1 MAGFAIDLGDE
12 GTAYEQGVRAPSAN
26 ASAAAAQGMSN
37 LTKGLFG
44 AMDAYSRA
52 QSSGKPTEA
61 SLNKAGFSNFV
72 TQLDKLK
79 GVTDPTRLK
88 AGINSAISS
97 YESLGFQV
105 GEGEADAVFR
115 RTGVDISS
123 LTFNPAMAAAD
134 AANKQLMQNPSYIY
148 LAEQNLQQQKEKTG
162 QDFTEQD
169 VMTEAL
175 NSFKRSEA
183 AAIYLT
189 TKKRVDTVEFFGAWS
204 SHADTTMEDMRGL
217 ALAGLR
223 IEMAGGNASPESLQR
238 LVASWEAAK
247 MFLSRPANISVE
259 DFAGIQS
266 QKDALDSVIK
276 TLINYDADM
285 LNLERMAILEP
296 ITKSILNKAKEVAK
310 TDILLSK
317 AMLEADYSDYA
328 KQNYPKMLEIQE
340 ELKVENTVYT
350 DLYAF
355 AAGEPVEGGVTE
367 LHNLDE
373 IEIATDRKPK
383 DRVEA
388 INHALDFKVRLAQP
402 IDVNKPE
409 QRTLFLNG
417 IGQATVNV
425 STSNQLLSKETLDTL
440 FDNEVFEKLNLV
452 KKLDPDAH
460 SLAIGQLKDALQ
472 AQSNLFA
479 TTMKGDFETSVFEV
493 TGIGEAKLKAER
505 TTSPSEWAGGL
516 FQDKADKYYG
526 GNIYRMIKD
535 SGRALSTGERTEL
548 RGRGWSVEALGR
560 NYSEITRTNNQFKTY
575 ANYWRRLGGDP
586 STMESMILTRQ
597 EDDAA
602 PVATNNNLTADQN
615 DAVTATIEADSN
627 LGVPLE
633 DIDFESNAEATP
645 KEPDEEIVVTP
656 LDSEGNPTITLAAP
670 LQSGFDSLTES
681 EGTDIHLDGR
691 NIITL
696 PYGIVPDK
704 NSIKKSDGT
713 AIDPEGTH
721 GLKES
726 DLTDIDYSG
735 ATKFGLSRSSYSSDE
750 QFAKAVYVEFGKQ
763 AAENYG
769 TGFEDLSDK
778 AKEAAYD
785 IAWNAGVESTGWSSV
800 KTMLDETSKDEATQT
815 TDNLIGFT
823 TNFRSGK
830 EKVNNVSV
838 NNYPRGLLK
847 RRLTTYNLV
856 AKTGEEAVDIVTT
869 SVETNGKRTGTKY
882 DIRKSDGT
890 VLKSWTKPDLNE
902 TLGTLS
908 VN

>member
-1 MAGFAIDLGDE
+1 MAGFAMDLGDE

-26 ASAAAAQGMSN
+26 ASAAAAQGMAN

-52 QSSGKPTEA
+52 QTSGKPTEA

-97 YESLGFQV
+97 YESLGFQL
-105 GEGEADAVFR
+105 GDAEADAVRR

-148 LAEQNLQQQKEKTG
+148 LAEQNLQQEKEKTG

-175 NSFKRSEA
+175 NSYKRSEA

-189 TKKRVDTVEFFGAWS
+189 SKKRIDTVEFFGAWS
-204 SHADTTMEDMRGL
+204 SHADTTMEDIRGL
-217 ALAGLR
+217 AMAGLR
-223 IEMAGGNASPESLQR
+223 IEMAGGDPSPESLQR

-247 MFLSRPANISVE
+247 MFLSRPANVSVE

-266 QKDALDSVIK
+266 QKDTLDSFIK

-285 LNLERMAILEP
+285 LNLERMSVLEP
-296 ITKSILNKAKEVAK
+296 ITKSILNKAKEVGK
-310 TDILLSK
+310 TDMLLAK

-328 KQNYPKMLEIQE
+328 KQNYNKMLKIQG

-350 DLYAF
+350 DLYDAF
-355 AAGEPVEGGVTE
+355 ATGEPVEGEVIE

-383 DRVEA
+383 DRVDA
-388 INHALDFKVRLAQP
+388 ISHALDFKVRLAQP
-402 IDVNKPE
+402 VDVNKPE
-409 QRTLFLNG
+409 QRMLFLNG

-425 STSNQLLSKETLDTL
+425 STSNQLINKETLDTL

-452 KKLDPDAH
+452 QKLDPEAY
-460 SLAIGQLKDALQ
+460 SLAINQLKDALQ

-535 SGRALSTGERTEL
+535 SGRALSMGERTEL

-560 NYSEITRTNNQFKTY
+560 NYSEITRANNQFKTY

-586 STMESMILTRQ
+586 STMKSMILTRQ

-615 DAVTATIEADSN
+615 ADVTAAINEDSN
-627 LGVPLE
+627 LGIPLE

-645 KEPDEEIVVTP
+645 KEPDEEIVTTT
-656 LDSEGNPTITLAAP
+656 LDSTNVDFSFIKEREGYEKSIYVP
-670 LQSGFDSLTES
+670 L
-681 EGTDIHLDGR
+681 
-691 NIITL
+691 
-696 PYGIVPDK
+696 
-704 NSIKKSDGT
+704 
-713 AIDPEGTH
+713 
-721 GLKES
+721 
-726 DLTDIDYSG
+726 
-735 ATKFGLSRSSYSSDE
+735 
-750 QFAKAVYVEFGKQ
+750 
-763 AAENYG
+763 EN
-769 TGFEDLSDK
+769 
-778 AKEAAYD
+778 
-785 IAWNAGVESTGWSSV
+785 
-800 KTMLDETSKDEATQT
+800 
-815 TDNLIGFT
+815 
-823 TNFRSGK
+823 
-830 EKVNNVSV
+830 
-838 NNYPRGLLK
+838 
-847 RRLTTYNLV
+847 
-856 AKTGEEAVDIVTT
+856 
-869 SVETNGKRTGTKY
+869 
-882 DIRKSDGT
+882 DGT
-890 VLKSWTKPDLNE
+890 VLNKSGPTIASGFDIGQKSESDLKGLPTTIINKLKPYLGLKGSAAKTFVDNNKLTLTTKELDTINEFAKKQEIGKLKQAWNNSASTVSFDDLTKEQATVVASVAFQYGNLATE
-902 TLGTLS
+902 TPKFWGYVTSGDWVAAAKELRNFKDDFPSRRKLEANYLEGK
-908 VN
+908 

>member
-1 MAGFAIDLGDE
+1 MAGFAMDLGDE
-12 GTAYEQGVRAPSAN
+12 GTAYEKGVNAPSAN
-26 ASAAAAQGMSN
+26 ASAAAAQGMAN

-44 AMDAYSRA
+44 AMGAYSRA
-52 QSSGKPTEA
+52 QASGKPTEA

-97 YESLGFQV
+97 YESLGFQL
-105 GEGEADAVFR
+105 GDGEADAVFR

-123 LTFNPAMAAAD
+123 LTFNPAMAAAE
-134 AANKQLMQNPSYIY
+134 AANKQLIENPAYMY
-148 LAEQNLQQQKEKTG
+148 LAEQKLNQSGKP
-162 QDFTEQD
+162 FTSQD
-169 VMTEAL
+169 VATTAL
-175 NSFKRSEA
+175 NDMKASEA
-183 AAIYLT
+183 AALYIT
-189 TKKRVDTVEFFGAWS
+189 SASNISKMEFQES
-204 SHADTTMEDMRGL
+204 YMPHANKVLQNIRAIALVGL
-217 ALAGLR
+217 QAE
-223 IEMAGGNASPESLQR
+223 IAGGDVSPESMVQLR
-238 LVASWEAAK
+238 TSFDIAK
-247 MFLSRPANISVE
+247 SQLTRPNNITADEFSPVK
-259 DFAGIQS
+259 S
-266 QKDALDSVIK
+266 QIDTLDALLGRLETYDKDMLTAETMAAMEPISAALIKQAKELGKTDPILAQALLSDKVDWSSYVAGKWPEILK
-276 TLINYDADM
+276 TL
-285 LNLERMAILEP
+285 E
-296 ITKSILNKAKEVAK
+296 K
-310 TDILLSK
+310 TNTED
-317 AMLEADYSDYA
+317 
-328 KQNYPKMLEIQE
+328 
-340 ELKVENTVYT
+340 TVYT
-350 DLYAF
+350 NLNVFGLDEPEGAG
-355 AAGEPVEGGVTE
+355 AAVI
-367 LHNLDE
+367 LHNNEE
-373 IEIATDRKPK
+373 IDAATDRSDK
-383 DRVEA
+383 DRLNA
-388 INHALDFKVRLAQP
+388 INNAFDFKVKLTQP
-402 IDVNKPE
+402 VNLNQPE
-409 QRTLFLNG
+409 HRDSFLNG
-417 IGQATVNV
+417 VGQATVNV
-425 STSNQLLSKETLDTL
+425 STSNKLLSKETMDVL
-440 FDNEVFEKLNLV
+440 FDNDVFDKLNIV
-452 KKLDPDAH
+452 KKLDPEGH
-460 SLAIGQLKDALQ
+460 SLAVNQLKDALQ
-472 AQSNLFA
+472 AQSNIFA
-479 TTMKGDFETSVFEV
+479 TTMKGIVESTVFEL
-493 TGIGEAKLKAER
+493 TGIGEVKLKAEK

-548 RGRGWSVEALGR
+548 RGRGWGVEALGR
-560 NYSEITRTNNQFKTY
+560 NYSEITRANNQFKTY

-602 PVATNNNLTADQN
+602 PVAVNNNLTDDQN
-615 DAVTATIEADSN
+615 AEVTATIEADSN
-627 LGVPLE
+627 LGIPLE

-645 KEPDEEIVVTP
+645 VEPSGEIVVTP
-656 LDSEGNPTITLAAP
+656 IDSEGNPTITLEAP

-726 DLTDIDYSG
+726 DLNDIDYSG

-763 AAENYG
+763 AGENYG

-785 IAWNAGVESTGWSSV
+785 MAWNAGVESTGWSSV